1 MKKLM
6 VGVKMDSVGGHQ
18 YAPGL
23 LMPQN
28 GSGSGAPENL
38 LKIVSCAE
46 CEELQELMVLVQM
59 E

>member
-1 MKKLM
+1 M
-6 VGVKMDSVGGHQ
+6 VGVQMDSVGGHQ
-18 YAPGL
+18 YPLGL

-28 GSGSGAPENL
+28 GSGCTGPENL

-46 CEELQELMVLVQM
+46 CEKLQELMVRVQM